1 MLPIIDT
8 HQHLWDLSIFNL
20 PWTRSSPQLN
30 RSFVPRDY
38 REATSGQNV
47 VKSVYMEV
55 DVSPD
60 QQVKEAEYI
69 IDLCAQS
76 DTPTVAAVISGRPAS
91 DEFRAYVDR
100 FKDHSAIKGLRQVL
114 HGDGTPPGYCVQD
127 SFVDGIR
134 YLGECGLS
142 FDLCVRPAEL
152 ADAARLVDL
161 CPDTQFILDHC
172 GNADPNIVNGRVQ
185 PEAATSGESYRHT
198 AEQWRDGISNLA
210 ERPNVVCKIS
220 GIVARVKWGNWE
232 PADLAPTVN
241 HCLDAFGP
249 DRVIFGGDW
258 PVCTMGASYS
268 EWASALRE
276 IIRPRNQEEQRKL
289 LHDNA
294 ERLYGLA

>member
-8 HQHLWDLSIFNL
+8 HQHLWDLTRFNL
-20 PWTRSSPQLN
+20 PWTRTSPQLN
-30 RSFVPRDY
+30 RSFVTSDY
-38 REATSGQNV
+38 LEATQGQNV
-47 VKSVYMEV
+47 VKAVYMEV
-55 DVSPD
+55 DVSPE

-69 IDLCAQS
+69 IDLCAQP
-76 DTPTVAAVISGRPAS
+76 DAPTVAAVISGRPAS
-91 DEFRAYVDR
+91 SEFQTYVDR
-100 FKDHSAIKGLRQVL
+100 FKDNPAIKGLRQVL
-114 HGDGTPPGYCVQD
+114 HGDDTPPGYCLQD
-127 SFVDGIR
+127 TFVDGIR

-142 FDLCVRPAEL
+142 FDLCLRPEEL
-152 ADAARLVDL
+152 MDAAQLVDL

-172 GNADPNIVNGRVQ
+172 GNADPNIVNGSVK
-185 PEAATSGESYRHT
+185 PEAATSGNTYRHT
-198 AEQWRDGISNLA
+198 GEQWRNDISALA

-258 PVCTMGASYS
+258 PVCTMGATYS

-276 IIRPRNQEEQRKL
+276 IIRGRSEEEQRKL

-294 ERLYGLA
+294 ERLYGLG